1 MQHIP
6 NLNLLIVEIER
17 IGMEPAFNL
26 LQEKESERRVIFNPS
41 SDDYARYV
49 SGFPSIIVKPLISQ
63 APLIDFGGIN
73 MPRLEKVMVDILG
86 DIEFDFARERELYT
100 IIDLSFASS

>member
-26 LQEKESERRVIFNPS
+26 LQEKVSERRVIFNPS
-41 SDDYARYV
+41 SDDYAV
-49 SGFPSIIVKPLISQ
+49 MSPAFPAS
-63 APLIDFGGIN
+63 
-73 MPRLEKVMVDILG
+73 
-86 DIEFDFARERELYT
+86 
-100 IIDLSFASS
+100 LSNP